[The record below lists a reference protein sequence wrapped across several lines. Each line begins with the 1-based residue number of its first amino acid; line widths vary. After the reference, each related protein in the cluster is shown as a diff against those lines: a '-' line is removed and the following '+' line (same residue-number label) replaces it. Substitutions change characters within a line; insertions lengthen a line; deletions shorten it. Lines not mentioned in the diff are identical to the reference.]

1 MHDGLPLS
9 LTNVYAHQRKDEDT
23 DEKGAP
29 AGSGSGTAA
38 PGLPRRAGD
47 AALGTHGT
55 ARSDRFRTR
64 RLAPGGRLPLGEGR
78 WSTGGGLCA
87 ALVRACRQEADVV
100 PLTDPA
106 LWGRAVDDER
116 HLVVSRR

>member
-1 MHDGLPLS
+1 
-9 LTNVYAHQRKDEDT
+9 
-23 DEKGAP
+23 
-29 AGSGSGTAA
+29 
-38 PGLPRRAGD
+38 
-47 AALGTHGT
+47 
-55 ARSDRFRTR
+55 
-64 RLAPGGRLPLGEGR
+64 LGEGR